1 MNQFFFGLIW
11 RRGAL
16 AVLTL
21 CATVLASAAA
31 EAQSYTWGS
40 GGGTWGNTAKWTPT
54 GVPNGIDV
62 TARFGATGFA
72 GNETG
77 TLADSSGVDASFTVG
92 TLLWGTRNGS
102 VNFRR
107 IVNVTSGTGVLIFDV
122 SSGTATIQGDAF
134 NNTAGA
140 PKQAFVGIKLN
151 DPLRITNNTGTSTT
165 NTGTGGVMTFSKAI
179 MDGSSL
185 NGLTIGAITSGSA
198 APVVFQGV
206 NTYTGNTTI
215 FGSGSANRMGWLQL
229 DSTSETLFKLQN
241 ANVSNSILSGSS
253 SLANQG
259 KIELNGLLRIDTS
272 SLTATTGFWN
282 LVDVGGLNESF
293 GGSFG
298 LALVGG
304 GTFTNAGSG
313 TYTSGS
319 GANQWTFSTAT
330 GNIVLVPE
338 PASIALAGIGIAA
351 AAWAFRRRRR

>member
-1 MNQFFFGLIW
+1 
-11 RRGAL
+11 
-16 AVLTL
+16 
-21 CATVLASAAA
+21 
-31 EAQSYTWGS
+31 
-40 GGGTWGNTAKWTPT
+40 
-54 GVPNGIDV
+54 
-62 TARFGATGFA
+62 
-72 GNETG
+72 
-77 TLADSSGVDASFTVG
+77 
-92 TLLWGTRNGS
+92 
-102 VNFRR
+102 
-107 IVNVTSGTGVLIFDV
+107 
-122 SSGTATIQGDAF
+122 
-134 NNTAGA
+134 
-140 PKQAFVGIKLN
+140 
-151 DPLRITNNTGTSTT
+151 
-165 NTGTGGVMTFSKAI
+165 MTFSKAI

>member
-11 RRGAL
+11 RRVAL

-31 EAQSYTWGS
+31 EAQTVYTWQGGS
-40 GGGTWGNTAKWTPT
+40 GNWGNTAKWLPT
-54 GVPNGIDV
+54 GVPNAIGDTARSGGGFSSTV
-62 TARFGATGFA
+62 TA
-72 GNETG
+72 
-77 TLADSSGVDASFTVG
+77 TLADASGADASFTLGSLVI
-92 TLLWGTRNGS
+92 TVRNS
-102 VNFRR
+102 DNRFRR
-107 IVNVTSGTGVLIFDV
+107 IANVTSGTGVLIFDV
-122 SSGTATIQGDAF
+122 SSGTATINGETL
-134 NNTAGA
+134 NIAGA
-140 PKQAFVGIKLN
+140 AKDVFVGIKLN
-151 DPLRITNNTGTSTT
+151 DPLWITNNTGTSTT

>member
-40 GGGTWGNTAKWTPT
+40 GNGTWGNTAKWTPT
-54 GVPNGIDV
+54 GVPDGIDV
-62 TARFGATGFA
+62 TARFGATGSA
-72 GNETG
+72 ANETG

-134 NNTAGA
+134 TNTAGA

-151 DPLRITNNTGTSTT
+151 DPLRITNNTTTTS
-165 NTGTGGVMTFSKAI
+165 GTGGVMTFSKAI
-179 MDGSSL
+179 MDGSSS

-298 LALVGG
+298 LAFVGG
-304 GTFTNAGSG
+304 PAFTNAGSG

-338 PASIALAGIGIAA
+338 PSTIALAGIGIAA